1 MDYMGRYMTEIL
13 RRFSHTSRRAFRLCG
28 GGRSAV
34 KLVDSLPLRRCK
46 PTLSRRTEKGRGNS
60 FLFPSCRRILPTVP
74 LAFFVAPLHGPD
86 SERCRGR
93 RCRSCEQDGAATAV
107 DRTPSISGRFFHGS
121 SGRRSFLFLL
131 MSITFSIIVLLQGLL
146 L

>member
-1 MDYMGRYMTEIL
+1 MDYMGLYIAEIL
-13 RRFSHTSRRAFRLCG
+13 RRFSYTSHRAFRHCG
-28 GGRSAV
+28 RGRSAV
-34 KLVDSLPLRRCK
+34 KLIDSLPLRRCK
-46 PTLSRRTEKGRGNS
+46 PTLIRRTRKAVEIP

>member
-1 MDYMGRYMTEIL
+1 MDYMGRYMAEIL
-13 RRFSHTSRRAFRLCG
+13 SRFSYTSLRAFRLCG

-46 PTLSRRTEKGRGNS
+46 PTLSRRTRKAVEI
-60 FLFPSCRRILPTVP
+60 PSCSHLAAAYFPP
-74 LAFFVAPLHGPD
+74 SPFAFFVTPLHGPD